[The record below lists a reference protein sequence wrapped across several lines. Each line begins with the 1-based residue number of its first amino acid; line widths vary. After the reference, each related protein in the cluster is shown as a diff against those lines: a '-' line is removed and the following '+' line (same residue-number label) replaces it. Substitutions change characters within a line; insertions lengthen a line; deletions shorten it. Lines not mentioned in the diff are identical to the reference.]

1 MTGGTAGSH
10 REQAL
15 SEVIGFVL
23 ILGIVMAAFSLYLIY
38 GVPVQGRENEIN
50 HMSDINDQFVSY
62 KIGVDSLWTNQQTG
76 LAMSTTFPLGTA
88 GQTAQGSTSIIPVL
102 QPVGS
107 TGVIAINQRTTTP
120 EIFTISSN
128 SYISNKTAILSGT
141 PLSITPSPYTQV
153 YLNPLSGLQ
162 VNITASTVSQNENP
176 ARSVIING
184 NTWNATINIT
194 PQMTYYLTYALT
206 GQGTNQNLTSAPAYN
221 YNRTDITITV
231 LKNGIK
237 SLDGVTIYSNIQQGT
252 TYSVN
257 LLDPAYGLN
266 SIIAY
271 PAAITYSVYNPN
283 SDVAAI
289 ATAQYA
295 YTYQPNYTY
304 SVPLGSLAYSTNN
317 NYWIPQTYYYQMGGV
332 FLSQIDGITY
342 KLPPEITFANNGNG
356 NITVNIVALAYD
368 PADAGTIGGSSPA
381 QISTYLKPDAGSLP
395 YAPVSPNTWNAS
407 INITTPDPNAAVMWA
422 SYLNAAANQTGGI
435 PTTYYT
441 AGNTTTGGYI
451 YLYGINDG
459 NPHIT
464 LTGKTANLSVSVQS
478 VGST

>member
-283 SDVAAI
+283 SDVSCNRHSTVCIHLPAELHLFCAPRFPRV
-289 ATAQYA
+289 QY
-295 YTYQPNYTY
+295 QQQLLDPPDLLLPDGRG
-304 SVPLGSLAYSTNN
+304 VPL
-317 NYWIPQTYYYQMGGV
+317 
-332 FLSQIDGITY
+332 
-342 KLPPEITFANNGNG
+342 
-356 NITVNIVALAYD
+356 
-368 PADAGTIGGSSPA
+368 
-381 QISTYLKPDAGSLP
+381 PDRRDH
-395 YAPVSPNTWNAS
+395 V
-407 INITTPDPNAAVMWA
+407 
-422 SYLNAAANQTGGI
+422 
-435 PTTYYT
+435 
-441 AGNTTTGGYI
+441 
-451 YLYGINDG
+451 
-459 NPHIT
+459 
-464 LTGKTANLSVSVQS
+464 
-478 VGST
+478 